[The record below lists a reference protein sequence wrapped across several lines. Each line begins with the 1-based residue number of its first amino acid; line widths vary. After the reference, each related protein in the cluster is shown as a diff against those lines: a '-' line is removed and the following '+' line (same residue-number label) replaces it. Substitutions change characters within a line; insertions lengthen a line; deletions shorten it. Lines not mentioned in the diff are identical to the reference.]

1 MLATLILAGLL
12 QTPQNPDLAF
22 EVSAMA
28 MADQEVRNRIFN
40 KSKNGQA
47 NFSKAEML
55 ELSSMDHENTQRMK
69 AIIKTYGWPTIAL
82 VGKEAS
88 SDAWL
93 LVQHA
98 DQEPKFQAYCLTLLA
113 PLVKSGE
120 IKETNYAYLFD
131 RVAVAQ
137 GKPQRY
143 GTQAQ
148 MSETGFFISPVENP
162 GQVDKIRK
170 SVGMPSLEEYLKVLV
185 REYGGKVD
193 PNWRAKLGDRPK
205 KTRKG

>member
-1 MLATLILAGLL
+1 MIATLIFAGLL

-22 EVSAMA
+22 EISAMA

-47 NFSKAEML
+47 NFSKAEIQ
-55 ELSSMDHENTQRMK
+55 ELSAMDHANTQRMK
-69 AIIKTYGWPTIAL
+69 SIVRTYGWPTIAL

-131 RVAVAQ
+131 RVALAQ
-137 GKPQRY
+137 GRPQRY

-148 MSETGFFISPVENP
+148 MSPNGFFISPVENP
-162 GQVDKIRK
+162 QTVDKTRK
-170 SVGMPSLEEYLKVLV
+170 AAGMPSLEEYLKVLV
-185 REYGGKVD
+185 DAYGGKID
-193 PNWRAKLGDRPK
+193 PNWRAKLSDRPK

>member
-1 MLATLILAGLL
+1 MLATLIFAGLL

-22 EVSAMA
+22 EINAMA

-40 KSKNGQA
+40 KTKNSQA
-47 NFSKAEML
+47 SFNEVEMR
-55 ELSSMDHENTQRMK
+55 ELTAMDHDNTQRMK
-69 AIIKTYGWPTIAL
+69 SIVKTYGWPTIAL

-88 SDAWL
+88 SNAWL

-98 DQEPKFQAYCLTLLA
+98 DQEPKFQAYCLSLLA
-113 PLVKSGE
+113 PLVKTGE

-131 RVAVAQ
+131 RVALAE
-137 GKPQRY
+137 GRPQRY

-148 MSETGFFISPVENP
+148 MWPTGFFISPVEDP
-162 GQVDKIRK
+162 RTIDKIRK
-170 SVGMPSLEEYLKVLV
+170 AAGMPSLEEYLKILV
-185 REYGGKVD
+185 EAYGGKID
-193 PNWRAKLGDRPK
+193 PKWRSKLADRPK

>member
-1 MLATLILAGLL
+1 MLATLIFAGLL

-22 EVSAMA
+22 EINAMA

-47 NFSKAEML
+47 SFSKSEIEEM
-55 ELSSMDHENTQRMK
+55 SSMDHANTQRMK
-69 AIIKTYGWPTIAL
+69 SIVKTYGWPTIAM

-88 SDAWL
+88 SNAWL

-98 DQEPKFQAYCLTLLA
+98 DQEPKFQAYCLTLLS

-120 IKETNYAYLFD
+120 IKVTDYAYLFD
-131 RVAVAQ
+131 RVAIAE
-137 GKPQRY
+137 GRPQRY

-148 MSETGFFISPVENP
+148 MGKTGFFISPVENP
-162 GQVDKIRK
+162 RTVDKIRK
-170 SVGMPSLEEYLKVLV
+170 AAGMPSLEEYLKVLV
-185 REYGGKVD
+185 GAYGGKID
-193 PNWRAKLGDRPK
+193 PNWRAKLADRPK